1 MSEIFNR
8 IFNENFYKIIED
20 ILIKVLTIKMINDIM
35 IIEIKKGTNK
45 MIEYIVYNMV
55 IVMFIISLPRMLES
69 ADRYIANK
77 KKEEKAL

>member
-1 MSEIFNR
+1 MKFLLK
-8 IFNENFYKIIED
+8 FVDK
-20 ILIKVLTIKMINDIM
+20 ILINMLTIIMISDII

-55 IVMFIISLPRMLES
+55 IVMLIVSLPSMLER
-69 ADRYIANK
+69 ADKYITNK

>member
-1 MSEIFNR
+1 M
-8 IFNENFYKIIED
+8 NENFIKIIVD
-20 ILIKVLTIKMINDIM
+20 ILIKVLTLKIISDIM

-45 MIEYIVYNMV
+45 MIEYIVYNIA
-55 IVMFIISLPRMLES
+55 IVMFIVSLPRMLES